1 MAHIRIAVTH
11 VNSELA
17 FESSQTPK
25 EVKAAIDKALAAG
38 TTLSLTDTKGRE
50 YLIPAEKIGFIEIG
64 EQTERRVGF
73 GK

>member
-38 TTLSLTDTKGRE
+38 ATLSLTDIKGRE
-50 YLIPAEKIGFIEIG
+50 YLIPAEKIGYIEIG